1 MARHKP
7 NIILEVLDGETDMSH
22 QVIGVEYLYIVMYKG
37 KPINLRSVN
46 TLSDYPGPQYRR
58 SVYTQ
63 EGYANN
69 LAKKLNKKFNCADFS
84 VSRFPE

>member
-7 NIILEVLDGETDMSH
+7 NIVEEKIDSKNDCSF
-22 QVIGVEYLYIVMYKG
+22 QVIGVDSLYIVLYKG

-46 TLSDYPGPQYRR
+46 ILSDYPGPQYKK

-63 EGYANN
+63 EGYAKN
-69 LAKKLNKKFNCADFS
+69 LAKKLNNRFNCDHFTVAK
-84 VSRFPE
+84 FPE